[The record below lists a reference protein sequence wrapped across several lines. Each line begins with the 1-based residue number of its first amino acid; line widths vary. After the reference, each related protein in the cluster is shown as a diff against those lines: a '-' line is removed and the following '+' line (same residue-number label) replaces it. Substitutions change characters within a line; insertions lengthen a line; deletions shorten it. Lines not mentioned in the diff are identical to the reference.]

1 MKYPKNNISI
11 EQILAFSEEE
21 SDRFLVMF
29 TDADY
34 DEFKEAIREGFFE
47 KEDLEMVLIFAKAG
61 MLASQAALTDSGI
74 RLTEHQM
81 EIFSFL
87 YCASVPVVE
96 CASELMKINR
106 PLRPLTLANG
116 RERMALSIVD
126 LFFDAA
132 KTVAVDQTLSSD
144 LKLKLGMALEYSI
157 TNIEELKHSLEE
169 SITEN

>member
-1 MKYPKNNISI
+1 MNHPKTNVSI

-34 DEFKEAIREGFFE
+34 DEFKETIREGVLE

-61 MLASQAALTDSGI
+61 MLASQAALTDSMI
-74 RLTEHQM
+74 PLTEHQM

-87 YCASVPVVE
+87 YCASVPAVE
-96 CASELMKINR
+96 YASELMKINR
-106 PLRPLTLANG
+106 PLKPLTLAKG
-116 RERMALSIVD
+116 RKRMALSLID
-126 LFFDAA
+126 FFFDAA
-132 KTVAVDQTLSSD
+132 KTVAVDQSLSSD
-144 LKLKLGMALEYSI
+144 LKLKLGAALEYSI

-169 SITEN
+169 SLTEN